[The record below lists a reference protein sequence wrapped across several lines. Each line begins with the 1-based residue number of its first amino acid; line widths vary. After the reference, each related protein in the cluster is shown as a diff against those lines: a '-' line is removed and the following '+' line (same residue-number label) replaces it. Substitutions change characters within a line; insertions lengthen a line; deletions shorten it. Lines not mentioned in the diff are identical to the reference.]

1 MKKFILPAA
10 AALLFVASAFV
21 HFAPTA
27 DFKIKD
33 GHSIEFKS
41 KDPSGEFKTIKGSV
55 KWDDTNLGA
64 SKFDLAVDVASIS
77 TGNGMQN
84 KKAQTAEWF
93 DAAKY
98 PTIKFT
104 STKIEK
110 SGSDYVITGNLTMKG
125 VTKEKKITTK
135 VAKSGTD
142 VTFSGSFQVNRIDF
156 KVGKKSEN
164 VPDVMNIKFS
174 LPVAKK

>member
-1 MKKFILPAA
+1 MKKFILPALTA
-10 AALLFVASAFV
+10 VLFIGSAFV

-27 DFKIKD
+27 DYKIKD
-33 GHSIEFKS
+33 GLSIDFKS
-41 KDPSGEFKTIKGSV
+41 KDPSGEFKTMKGSI
-55 KWDDTNLGA
+55 KWDDANLGA

-98 PTIKFT
+98 PTIKFV

-110 SGSDYVITGNLTMKG
+110 AGADYVITGNLTMKG
-125 VTKEKKITTK
+125 VSKEKKITTK

-142 VTFSGSFQVNRIDF
+142 LTFSGTFQVNRLDF
-156 KVGKKSEN
+156 KVGHKSEN
-164 VPDVMNIKFS
+164 VSDVMTIKFS
-174 LPVAKK
+174 VPVAKK